1 MKKNEK
7 LPLRIEVSSCREDMK
22 QQLFYS
28 CSSLAYTT
36 VFMQQPQQHDI

>member
-7 LPLRIEVSSCREDMK
+7 LLLLIEVSSCREDMK

-28 CSSLAYTT
+28 SSSLAYTA
-36 VFMQQPQQHDI
+36 VCMQQQQPDI